1 MAFERALGG
10 FVARYVSHL
19 QPMAGLSNMSS
30 SVQIMEAL
38 NRSSFTRQHL
48 AFYLTIVFCHF
59 FDGFDIQMMGF
70 TLPGIVGEFKLTP
83 GQAGFLA
90 SSVFSGMLLGGIVV
104 GTLADSIGR
113 KNALLF
119 AIVTY
124 GLMGLCAGFAPTY
137 ESLVTIR
144 VVQGFGLGAEVPL
157 VFTCLSEFLPARRR
171 GVLIA
176 SIVAFWQASSFAA
189 ALLAIYVI
197 PIYTW
202 RGMFWIAAVPV
213 AILLIFILRMPESI
227 RFLLLRGRIAEAET
241 IARRFSDVDPSGIQ
255 VEATGHA
262 EPHARLRALA
272 SAGYLRTTAALWL
285 MQFCGGAT
293 FIGMLVWLPSIFVKM
308 GFSLVRSFAYTAAI
322 TAAGAL
328 GNVVGGGLL
337 DRVGRRPTLGG
348 AFIIGSVLMLAW
360 GYAATD
366 AALLALGCATTFFA
380 FGAAGGPLFAY
391 TSEVYP
397 NRFRATGT
405 GWAAAWQR
413 VGGIVAPLALGYILA
428 NGAGNFQFFAV
439 LSATLLVGGLAMLL
453 LGYET
458 RGRSLEQ
465 IQSDLSARSV

>member
-1 MAFERALGG
+1 
-10 FVARYVSHL
+10 
-19 QPMAGLSNMSS
+19 MSS
-30 SVQIMEAL
+30 SVQIIEAL
-38 NRSSFTRQHL
+38 NRSSFTRRHL
-48 AFYLTIVFCHF
+48 AFYMTIVFCHF

-90 SSVFSGMLLGGIVV
+90 SSVFTGMLLGGIIV

-113 KNALLF
+113 KNALIF

-124 GLMGLCAGFAPTY
+124 GLMGLCAGLAPSY
-137 ESLVTIR
+137 ESLVAIR

-157 VFTCLSEFLPARRR
+157 VFTYLSEFLPARRR
-171 GVLIA
+171 GMLIA
-176 SIVAFWQASSFAA
+176 SIVAFWQASSFGA

-202 RGMFWIAAVPV
+202 RGMFLIAAIPV
-213 AILLIFILRMPESI
+213 AVLLVFVLRMPESI
-227 RFLLLRGRIAEAET
+227 RFLLLRGRTKEAEA
-241 IARRFSDVDPSGIQ
+241 IVRRFSDLDPSGIEGA
-255 VEATGHA
+255 VTVYA
-262 EPHARLRALA
+262 EPHAKLKDLA

-285 MQFCGGAT
+285 MQFCGGAV

-308 GFSLVRSFAYTAAI
+308 GFSLVRSFIYTAAI
-322 TAAGAL
+322 TASGAL

-337 DRVGRRPTLGG
+337 DRIGRRPTLGG
-348 AFIIGSVLMLAW
+348 AFIVGGVLMLAW
-360 GYAATD
+360 GYAATET
-366 AALLALGCATTFFA
+366 ALLVLGCATTFFA

-397 NRFRATGT
+397 TRFRATGT
-405 GWAAAWQR
+405 GWAAGWQR
-413 VGGIVAPLALGYILA
+413 VGGIVAPMALGYILA
-428 NGAGNFQFFAV
+428 NGGGNFLFFSV
-439 LSATLLVGGLAMLL
+439 LSATLLIGGLAMLL

-465 IQSDLSARSV
+465 IQSDLSARSI

>member
-1 MAFERALGG
+1 M
-10 FVARYVSHL
+10 
-19 QPMAGLSNMSS
+19 LSQAKPSQA
-30 SVQIMEAL
+30 QIIESL
-38 NRSSFTRQHL
+38 NKSSFTRQHL

-70 TLPGIVGEFKLTP
+70 TL
-83 GQAGFLA
+83 A
-90 SSVFSGMLLGGIVV
+90 SSVFSGMLLGGIIV
-104 GTLADSIGR
+104 GTLADSVGR
-113 KNALLF
+113 KKALIL
-119 AIVTY
+119 AIVLY
-124 GLMGLCAGFAPTY
+124 GSMGLCAGLATSY
-137 ESLVTIR
+137 ESLVAIR

-157 VFTCLSEFLPARRR
+157 VFTYLSEFLPARRR

-197 PIYTW
+197 PLHTW
-202 RGMFWIAAVPV
+202 RGMFVIAAIPV
-213 AILLIFILRMPESI
+213 AILLIFVLRIPESI
-227 RFLLLRGRIAEAET
+227 RFLLLRGRTAEAET
-241 IARRFSDVDPSGIQ
+241 LARKFSDVDPSDIA
-255 VEATGHA
+255 VPAAAVPT
-262 EPHARLRALA
+262 EPQARLRDLA
-272 SAGYLRTTAALWL
+272 RAGYLRTTAALWL

-308 GFSLVRSFAYTAAI
+308 GFSLVRSFVYTAAI

-328 GNVVGGGLL
+328 GNVVGGFLI
-337 DRVGRRPTLGG
+337 DRIGRRPTLSG
-348 AFIIGSVLMLAW
+348 AFILGGVLMLAW
-360 GYAATD
+360 AYAASET
-366 AALLALGCATTFFA
+366 ALVALGCATTFFA

-397 NRFRATGT
+397 TRFRATGT

-413 VGGIVAPLALGYILA
+413 VGGIVAPMALGAVLA
-428 NGAGNFQFFAV
+428 SGVGNFAFFAI

-465 IQSDLSARSV
+465 IQADLSGKGA